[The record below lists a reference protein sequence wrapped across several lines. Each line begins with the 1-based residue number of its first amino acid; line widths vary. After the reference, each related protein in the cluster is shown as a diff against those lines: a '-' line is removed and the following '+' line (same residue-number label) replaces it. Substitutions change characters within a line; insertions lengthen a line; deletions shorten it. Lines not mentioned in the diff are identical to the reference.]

1 MKTIIQYTLKNPGN
15 DKIEHKAMCLSTKTS
30 PQLEFFAG
38 KYLAFSVVDLAK
50 ELLMRDGRKS
60 NIFFHQIPRTQ
71 REVVEHLTKEK
82 VYMKDK
88 KGSFP
93 KFPLNENTIM
103 IEGGMYYKVSVS
115 KLPYDEFEVT
125 YNPGEIVPLCWIDN
139 EATYACQEAVESGAA
154 LFRENGECVR

>member
-1 MKTIIQYTLKNPGN
+1 MKTIIQYTLKNNGN
-15 DKIEHKAMCLSTKTS
+15 GKIEHKAMCLSTKTS

-50 ELLMRDGRKS
+50 ELLMRDGSKS
-60 NIFFHQIPRTQ
+60 NIFFHQTPRTQ

-88 KGSFP
+88 KGNFP

-103 IEGGMYYKVSVS
+103 IEDGMYFKVSVEE
-115 KLPYDEFEVT
+115 PCDDEFEVT
-125 YNPGEIVPLCWIDN
+125 YNPGEIVPLYWIDD
-139 EATYACQEAVESGAA
+139 EATYACHDAVESGAA
-154 LFRENGECVR
+154 LFRKNGEHVR